1 MSNIKS
7 LIIEAKILLKNIN
20 NILENLNLEENE
32 LKEVF
37 ILIEGYELL
46 IYELDN
52 TIYFI
57 NEEKI
62 LISIKKINKVLEYTL
77 DNLSLLNN

>member
-62 LISIKKINKVLEYTL
+62 LISIKKN
-77 DNLSLLNN
+77 

>member
-37 ILIEGYELL
+37 ILIEGFL
-46 IYELDN
+46 
-52 TIYFI
+52 T
-57 NEEKI
+57 
-62 LISIKKINKVLEYTL
+62 V
-77 DNLSLLNN
+77 NLFPDQT